1 MSKLIQSYSSANP
14 ASGEDTPFLA
24 ALREEYPE
32 LAQALRG
39 TKNVDGQ
46 CVLPPCTLML
56 FLDGERIGFCL
67 SPKAGQRVAFGS
79 LPDPSKGLAGVEAEI
94 AAGHFEWKNKRG
106 R

>member
-1 MSKLIQSYSSANP
+1 MSKLIQSYSTSTA
-14 ASGEDTPFLA
+14 AGGDDTPFLA

-39 TKNVDGQ
+39 TKNVEGG

-56 FLDGERIGFCL
+56 FLDGDRVGFCL
-67 SPKAGQRVAFGS
+67 SPKAGTRVAFGS
-79 LPDPSKGLAGVEAEI
+79 LPDASKGLAGVEAEL

>member
-1 MSKLIQSYSSANP
+1 MSKLVQSYSTSSPAN
-14 ASGEDTPFLA
+14 GEDTPFLA

-32 LAQALRG
+32 LATCLRG

-56 FLDGERIGFCL
+56 FLDGDRIGFCL
-67 SPKAGQRVAFGS
+67 SPKAGTRVAFGS
-79 LPDPSKGLAGVEAEI
+79 LSDPSKGLAGVESEI